1 MTIAARHGDL
11 RRHLLALAFFIGL
24 AIVHTWPL
32 ATAPGTW
39 SRNDNA
45 DAVLNVWAL
54 AWVAHQVV
62 TDPVHLFDANIF
74 YPERR
79 TLAYSEHLVPQAAM
93 VAPLLWSGASPVLAH
108 NVALLLGL
116 VLTAWAMC
124 FVITRWTGSLSAGLV
139 AGSLAAFNAHSLTR
153 LAHVQ
158 AQHMEFLPLALLA
171 LDRMLAHPRLR
182 HAVQTGVW
190 FALQSLTSGYF
201 FVFSGLAAGLA
212 IAVRPGEWLGRD
224 RRRVWVCIAATS
236 TTAAALLLPFMLAYW
251 RVRTDLGLVRGLDE
265 VGRFS
270 ARWSDWLATAGRLHY
285 AAWSWQFFKADALF
299 PGVLAS
305 GLAGIAVATGT
316 AWRDRR
322 ARMLLAITVA
332 AVPLSFGP
340 AFPLYGLIYETV
352 PLLQGVRGAARFGQL
367 ALVGL
372 AALAGFGFAWLLAR
386 VVSSRRRAALVA
398 VVLAIAA
405 GEALRAPL
413 PYSVFRG
420 IPRIYDSL
428 AAEPRA
434 VIVHLPLFDPTHAQA
449 NAGYMLGSTRHW
461 HPMLN
466 GYSGFIPQSYRTHRI
481 ELGGFPDDRAL
492 HYLDTLGVTHVV
504 VDASTLT
511 RERLTS
517 VRTNDRL
524 QLMSSDGTIWI
535 FRLGR

>member
-1 MTIAARHGDL
+1 MTTGTRFGEL

-45 DAVLNVWAL
+45 DTVLNEWAL

-79 TLAYSEHLVPQAAM
+79 TLAYSEHLVPQAVM

-124 FVITRWTGSLSAGLV
+124 FVITRWTGSLPAGLV

-158 AQHMEFLPLALLA
+158 AQHLEFLPLALLA
-171 LDRMLAHPRLR
+171 LDRMLARPRLR
-182 HAVQTGVW
+182 QSVQAGVW
-190 FALQSLTSGYF
+190 LALQSLTSGYF
-201 FVFSGLAAGLA
+201 LVFSVLAAGLA
-212 IAVRPGEWLGRD
+212 IVARPAEWLGRD
-224 RRRVWVCIAATS
+224 RRRAWACIAATAA
-236 TTAAALLLPFMLAYW
+236 TAAALLLPFMLAYW
-251 RVRTDLGLVRGLDE
+251 RVRSEVGLVRELDE
-265 VGRFS
+265 VGRYS
-270 ARWSDWLATAGRLHY
+270 ARWSDWLATAGRLHF
-285 AAWSWQFFKADALF
+285 AAWSRQFFKADALF

-305 GLAGIAVATGT
+305 GLAGVAVATGV
-316 AWRDRR
+316 AWQDRR
-322 ARMLLAITVA
+322 ARMFLAMIVA

-340 AFPLYGLIYETV
+340 ALPLYRLIYEAV

-372 AALAGFGFAWLLAR
+372 AALAGFGFAALLAR
-386 VVSSRRRAALVA
+386 VVSSRRRVALVV

-405 GEALRAPL
+405 GEALRAPI
-413 PYSVFRG
+413 PYFAFRG
-420 IPRIYDSL
+420 IPRIYDTL

-434 VIVHLPLFDPTHAQA
+434 VVVHLPLFDPALAHA

-461 HPMLN
+461 HPTLN

-481 ELGGFPDDRAL
+481 ELGGFPDDRAMR
-492 HYLDTLGVTHVV
+492 YLNSLGVTHVV
-504 VDASTLT
+504 LDASTLT
-511 RERLTS
+511 RERLAAARS
-517 VRTNDRL
+517 SDRL
-524 QLMSSDGTIWI
+524 RFMSSDGTISI
-535 FRLGR
+535 FRLGQ